1 MNLTSKDLSPTAAA
15 QIALDFLMEDLN
27 VNSGDREWFTIL
39 SARFIGESWYVVEIG
54 IEGLPDRWAIQVY
67 DTGEYD
73 PNYNYTFISPI
84 RAAEGSPDLAELPES
99 IARALGTDRDILYA
113 MAIGI

>member
-73 PNYNYTFISPI
+73 PNYTFISPI
-84 RAAEGSPDLAELPES
+84 RAAEGSSDLAELPES
-99 IARALGTDRDILYA
+99 IAQALVIERSVS
-113 MAIGI
+113 

>member
-1 MNLTSKDLSPTAAA
+1 MNIISQDLSPTAAA

-27 VNSGDREWFTIL
+27 IPVGDREWFTIL

-73 PNYNYTFISPI
+73 PNYTFISPI
-84 RAAEGSPDLAELPES
+84 QAAQGSTDLAELPES
-99 IARALGTDRDILYA
+99 VARALVTERSPS
-113 MAIGI
+113 